1 VVGLPGTTPGPAPGF
16 LNQSLQAI
24 LTEYGYI
31 GLDLGVTTG
40 MAWGVFNP
48 ALRDDVGL
56 WTALARGKKTGWDQ
70 VHSEDILGAGLLV
83 AKRTLDHIAEFN
95 MYRGIPKD
103 RVRVCIE
110 DFQARPQAIR
120 GGKAK
125 DKLAPV
131 FLAGVVAGSLSAKGW
146 GTCIRMYDPSLSM
159 SKASDPRLK
168 QWGSLTRPRNKM
180 GWIVGKQHARD
191 ACRLIAVGLEREV

>member
-1 VVGLPGTTPGPAPGF
+1 MFCRGARTATSRSPARSTGSTN
-16 LNQSLQAI
+16 LAA
-24 LTEYGYI
+24 YGYI

-48 ALRDDVGL
+48 ALRDEVGL
-56 WTALARGKKTGWDQ
+56 WTALARGRMTGYDQ
-70 VHSEDILGAGLLV
+70 VYSEDIVAAGLHV
-83 AKRTLDHIAEFN
+83 ATKVGNLIAEFN
-95 MYRGIPKD
+95 VMRGIPKQN
-103 RVRVCIE
+103 VRVCIE
-110 DFQARPQAIR
+110 DFQARPQSVR

-131 FLAGVVAGSLSAKGW
+131 FLAGLVAGSLSAAGW
-146 GTCIRMYDPSLSM
+146 GPCIRMYDPSLTK
-159 SKASDPRLK
+159 SKASDKRLK
-168 QWGSLTRPRNKM
+168 QWGTLTRPRNKM